1 MVEWCY
7 VLTLELEEDMIEE
20 GPIKSLDKELLEKVR
35 EVAEK
40 RGINKFDLIPVPC
53 LLLPPVSCFQSRKK
67 ERDERG

>member
-1 MVEWCY
+1 MSKWCY

-20 GPIKSLDKELLEKVR
+20 ESIKGLDKELLEKVR

-53 LLLPPVSCFQSRKK
+53 LLLPTVSCFQSRKK
-67 ERDERG
+67 ERDDRG

>member
-1 MVEWCY
+1 MSKWCY
-7 VLTLELEEDMIEE
+7 VLTFELEEDMIEE